1 MKILFKSKNA
11 RSSDATST
19 PPRPLAQNNR
29 LHEPPR
35 SQKSA
40 GSSVGKPTT
49 GSPTTL
55 ERTVPAPKPDKVN
68 GELLKTHIEVCVRVR
83 PLEVAVDG
91 QGYFAAKAGRL
102 TMNGV
107 KSMVL
112 SRRNDSGVSGS
123 KSDGIVAWDVSS
135 DEQTAAQ
142 SPHIPPV
149 PGRTNS
155 YTLDHV
161 YGPEATTK
169 QIHHRSIKSLVD
181 RAMEGYHSSIL
192 AYGQSGAG
200 KTFTM
205 TGTRESPGLIPMAI
219 ADCFR
224 YVQKSQESREYL
236 IRISY
241 LEIYKENIRDLLN
254 PTPQPIRLFDGPN
267 GLVIRGLKEEIVSTP
282 EHVYTILTRGE
293 RRRQVGATHL
303 NQHSSRSHV
312 ILRLWIES
320 TTVGSDTTRVSSLS
334 LVDLA
339 GSESVKLNG
348 TDRREEGHYI
358 NKSLMTLGQVVLSLS
373 EGKTGHIP
381 YRDSKL
387 TRLLEPSLS
396 GNAQMVLLCCISPQ
410 TSHLEESH
418 NTFKFA
424 SRAKKVE
431 QKAIVNV
438 AEDEQTLLQTY
449 KSEIEN
455 LRKQLAE
462 AKEQQDRLLQEK
474 TKSTGD
480 DVTISTDVTDGEIR
494 ELVEAIKTMER
505 LILKS
510 KPHQELRTPSSSE
523 DDLDF
528 LLKDDSEDDKDD
540 EDLLI
545 EVSSRT
551 PAKSDEDALHKE
563 LNRIRGL
570 LGSVLEKR
578 GVAPP
583 SPDCARRL
591 LLNTPSRSPE
601 EVHEVAT
608 LRKQLEQQEVTTNLR
623 KADSSFLQS
632 QLQEKD
638 KLLEEVYTILD
649 ALEARQNEL
658 EKENA
663 TLRAQVETMQ
673 RGK

>member
-1 MKILFKSKNA
+1 MKRLFKG
-11 RSSDATST
+11 RSPAST
-19 PPRPLAQNNR
+19 PTKPLAQNNGNR
-29 LHEPPR
+29 LESPR
-35 SQKSA
+35 SA
-40 GSSVGKPTT
+40 GSPTKPT
-49 GSPTTL
+49 SPSTL
-55 ERTVPAPKPDKVN
+55 ERTVPAPEPEKID
-68 GELLKTHIEVCVRVR
+68 GEVLKTHIEVCVRIR
-83 PLEVAVDG
+83 PLEVTSDG
-91 QGYFAAKAGRL
+91 EGYFAPKASGR
-102 TMNGV
+102 TGMINGV
-107 KSMVL
+107 KSRVL
-112 SRRNDSGVSGS
+112 STKKETGRSRT

-135 DEQTAAQ
+135 DGETAAQ
-142 SPHIPPV
+142 SPQTQPV
-149 PGRTNS
+149 PGRTHS

-161 YGPEATTK
+161 YGPESTTK
-169 QIHHRSIKSLVD
+169 QLHHRSIKSLVD

-219 ADCFR
+219 TDCFR

-241 LEIYKENIRDLLN
+241 LEIYKENIRDLLSA
-254 PTPQPIRLFDGPN
+254 TPQPIRLFDGPN
-267 GLVIRGLKEEIVSTP
+267 GMIIRGLKEEIVSTP
-282 EHVYTILTRGE
+282 EQVYAILTKGE

-312 ILRLWIES
+312 MVRLWIES
-320 TTVGSDTTRVSSLS
+320 TSVESAATRVSSLS

-348 TDRREEGHYI
+348 TDRREEGQYI

-387 TRLLEPSLS
+387 TRLLQPSLS

-424 SRAKKVE
+424 TRAKKVE
-431 QKAIVNV
+431 QKAIINV
-438 AEDEQTLLQTY
+438 ADDDQTLLQTY
-449 KSEIEN
+449 KSEIED

-462 AKEQQDRLLQEK
+462 AKEQQERLLHEK
-474 TKSTGD
+474 TKPVVGD
-480 DVTISTDVTDGEIR
+480 DLTVSTDTSDGEIK

-510 KPHQELRTPSSSE
+510 KPHQELRTSSSSD
-523 DDLDF
+523 DDLDL
-528 LLKDDSEDDKDD
+528 LLKDGGGEDEDDD
-540 EDLLI
+540 DLLI
-545 EVSSRT
+545 EVSPRT
-551 PAKSDEDALHKE
+551 PSKSNEDALHTE

-570 LGSVLEKR
+570 LGSVLQKR
-578 GVAPP
+578 GVATP
-583 SPDCARRL
+583 SPEGVKRL
-591 LLNTPSRSPE
+591 EFDTPARSPDE
-601 EVHEVAT
+601 EKEVAT
-608 LRKQLEQQEVTTNLR
+608 LRKQLEQQEMTTNLR

-638 KLLEEVYTILD
+638 MLLEEVYKILD

-663 TLRAQVETMQ
+663 SLREQVDSLK